1 MAAVWVADIRKKGVA
16 DATKLGVAD
25 ATKMG
30 AANARVAYLLP
41 PIIIPISLWNITTLH
56 MKNHP
61 LPTCGDSNWLG
72 EWAEGWLEVVDAFLW
87 LWQWLSLKWDFFCR
101 LFLIGIFLWFG
112 CYHDFVGAFLMAA
125 DIMVAIFSS
134 PAVGRVMFNSSMVA
148 TVAGSR
154 PSTSTS
160 CSSSTV
166 KKTISIT
173 KIITIIAVVNTINII
188 VNLKH
193 GHLLC
198 LDLCL
203 FSPSPPLSPLIVV
216 QLFSITELFKTSC
229 LDFF

>member
-1 MAAVWVADIRKKGVA
+1 
-16 DATKLGVAD
+16 
-25 ATKMG
+25 
-30 AANARVAYLLP
+30 
-41 PIIIPISLWNITTLH
+41 

-166 KKTISIT
+166 KKTISIS
-173 KIITIIAVVNTINII
+173 IITAIIVVVNTINII

-216 QLFSITELFKTSC
+216 QFFSSNHWTNQDRLPGIFRIKQRAQVAKYRSGPIHLELHLAKCHNVPTMCFCFSSRKSLT
-229 LDFF
+229 